1 MNQMGRRVRS
11 QPIPVMPAP
20 LNDNQHKIISQLMKM
35 DNKRRQI
42 RMNLRKR
49 ELEIEQRE
57 EELKK
62 QVEA

>member
-49 ELEIEQRE
+49 ELEIE
-57 EELKK
+57 
-62 QVEA
+62 